1 LLLLQPIAP
10 KPSAELARRRNLAPI
25 AATLNKALNGA
36 LPWESAMNRR
46 TAVQVPELSGID
58 LEFRPRDYFWAA
70 DLKIP
75 LLSGIGGET
84 RRQLVGEMVTGGI
97 PIPAGLDAPV
107 LDEEARQARGRIHP
121 SNMGGEFLPALRR
134 DEVEI
139 ARISLAS
146 VTGDQIRVRAR
157 RSGKRIVYRVVDEY
171 GSEIA
176 TYICRPATSV
186 SPLSLRRLIELME
199 SACEGGSI
207 ILPILKMNS
216 GAAALE
222 EFISVTSDFYPD
234 LGRYYRALTDKWI
247 ADLRESYET
256 TVDERMALLFME
268 VPAVTAM
275 RFVATRPE
283 TREAMKMLELDPS
296 RDEAMVS
303 SMTQDVA
310 FVAIAWR
317 DGWVTEFEI
326 QRNGWGDAEMAV
338 YLENFGNPITAH

>member
-1 LLLLQPIAP
+1 MSR
-10 KPSAELARRRNLAPI
+10 K
-25 AATLNKALNGA
+25 
-36 LPWESAMNRR
+36 
-46 TAVQVPELSGID
+46 TAVQVSELSGID

-84 RRQLVGEMVTGGI
+84 RRKLVGELVTGGN

-107 LDEEARQARGRIHP
+107 LDEEARQAWGRTHP

-146 VTGDQIRVRAR
+146 VTADQISVRAR
-157 RSGKRIVYRVVDEY
+157 RLGKRIAYCVVDEY

-186 SPLSLRRLIELME
+186 STLSLRRLIKLME

-207 ILPILKMNS
+207 ILPILKMNL

-234 LGRYYRALTDKWI
+234 LGRYYRALTDSWI
-247 ADLRESYET
+247 VDLRESYERT
-256 TVDERMALLFME
+256 LDERMAELFPR

-275 RFVATRPE
+275 RFVATRSE
-283 TREAMKMLELDPS
+283 TREAMKMLELDLS
-296 RDEAMVS
+296 RDQAMVS
-303 SMTQDVA
+303 AMTQDVA

-317 DGWVTEFEI
+317 GGWVTEFEI
-326 QRNGWGDAEMAV
+326 KRNGWSDAQMAV
-338 YLENFGNPITAH
+338 YFENFGNPMTAQ